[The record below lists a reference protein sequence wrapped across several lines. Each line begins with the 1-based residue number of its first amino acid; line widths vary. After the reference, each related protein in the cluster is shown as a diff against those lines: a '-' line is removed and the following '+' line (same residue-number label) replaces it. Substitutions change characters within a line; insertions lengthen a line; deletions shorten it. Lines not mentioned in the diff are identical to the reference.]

1 MYAKWNESR
10 YHYRKILNRCLLY
23 ATVIVVVGAFM
34 LPFLWMVSVAVKPAD
49 EVFLFP
55 PRVLPG
61 HPTLLNFATALNP
74 AFLRYGLNSIL
85 VATLTTAVTVL
96 FAVFSAYSFSRL
108 EFPGRK
114 ALLVVIILTQ
124 LLPLAVLIVP
134 MYRILSRMG
143 LINTYPALLIAYLTF
158 TIPVAVW
165 FLRGFF
171 AGIPFELE
179 ESAMIDGCTR
189 GRAFFAVVLPLSLPG
204 ISATATY
211 VFFVTWQELMFSL
224 AFTTTRDMRTLSVGI
239 LDFIGEH
246 VTDWGA
252 LMAASILVCLP
263 VFALFIFMQNQFIAG
278 LTEGAIKG

>member
-1 MYAKWNESR
+1 MNVEF
-10 YHYRKILNRCLLY
+10 NGFERCL
-23 ATVIVVVGAFM
+23 
-34 LPFLWMVSVAVKPAD
+34 D
-49 EVFLFP
+49 ELSERLARLVPLRDR
-55 PRVLPG
+55 PRTDFSSEPY
-61 HPTLLNFATALNP
+61 
-74 AFLRYGLNSIL
+74 LRD
-85 VATLTTAVTVL
+85 
-96 FAVFSAYSFSRL
+96 
-108 EFPGRK
+108 
-114 ALLVVIILTQ
+114 IIE
-124 LLPLAVLIVP
+124 
-134 MYRILSRMG
+134 RMG

-171 AGIPFELE
+171 AGIPLELE